1 MDKAVLGL
9 FTYADELLDAA
20 KKLEGSGYDITIFS
34 PIPLGHE
41 IEHKLGPRKNH
52 IKYFTFIG
60 SVAGLFF
67 GLLLTLGTAAMYVIP
82 RGGRPIWSITPTLLM
97 SYETTILMGVMFT
110 LMSFLFFSKLPSFSK
125 KIYDPQINVDY
136 FGLLIDGNLRGRYD
150 EVERILRDHGANE
163 IKRVEETEYNS

>member
-1 MDKAVLGL
+1 
-9 FTYADELLDAA
+9 
-20 KKLEGSGYDITIFS
+20 
-34 PIPLGHE
+34 
-41 IEHKLGPRKNH
+41 
-52 IKYFTFIG
+52 
-60 SVAGLFF
+60 
-67 GLLLTLGTAAMYVIP
+67 LLLTLGTAAMYVIP

-97 SYETTILMGVMFT
+97 SYETTILIGVMFT

-125 KIYDPQINVDY
+125 KIYDPRINVDY